1 MDECIG
7 KNTVNGRSTRTISKL
22 DFSFQQYETKLVHI
36 RKLFTQGKNMI
47 MIFLIESRYN
57 KYYIQHISPYTIQ

>member
-47 MIFLIESRYN
+47 MIFLIESR
-57 KYYIQHISPYTIQ
+57 